1 MFGRVLRGRTN
12 LLLGVAAASSIA
24 AGGFYTTVLASSNEE
39 IHPAKYPWSHSGP
52 LSSFDHFSVR
62 RGFQVYKQVCSACH
76 SLDKIAFRNL
86 VGATHTLEEAKALA
100 EEIQVEDGPDDAG
113 NMFKRPGKLSDY
125 MPRPYPND
133 QAARFANGGALP
145 PDLSL
150 IIKARHGREDYLF
163 ALLTG
168 YKEPPAGIT
177 IREGLHYNPYFPG
190 GAIGMAQALYDE
202 MIEYEDG
209 TPASQSQMAK
219 DVANFLAW
227 AAEPELN
234 ERHRMGMKAIILLSL
249 AAGVSWY
256 AKRQRW
262 SLLKSRKLVYVGK

>member
-1 MFGRVLRGRTN
+1 MFARLFRGRAG
-12 LLLGVAAASSIA
+12 LLTAAAGASTVAAA
-24 AGGFYTTVLASSNEE
+24 GFYTTVLASSDEL
-39 IHPAKYPWSHSGP
+39 HPAAYPWSHGGP
-52 LSSFDHFSVR
+52 LSSFDHASVR
-62 RGFQVYKQVCSACH
+62 RGFEVYKQVCSACH

-86 VGATHTLEEAKALA
+86 VGVTHTLDEAKALA
-100 EEIQVEDGPDDAG
+100 ADVDVEDGPDDSG
-113 NMFKRPGKLSDY
+113 KMFKRPGKLSDY

-150 IIKARHGREDYLF
+150 VIKARHGREDYLF

-168 YKEPPAGIT
+168 YKEPPAGIVL
-177 IREGLHYNPYFPG
+177 REGLHYNPYFAG

-219 DVANFLAW
+219 DVATFLAW
-227 AAEPELN
+227 AAEPEMN
-234 ERHRMGMKAIILLSL
+234 ERKRMGMKAITLLTL
-249 AAGVSWY
+249 AAGATWY
-256 AKRQRW
+256 VKRQRW
-262 SLLKSRKLVYVGK
+262 SVLKTRKHVYTGK